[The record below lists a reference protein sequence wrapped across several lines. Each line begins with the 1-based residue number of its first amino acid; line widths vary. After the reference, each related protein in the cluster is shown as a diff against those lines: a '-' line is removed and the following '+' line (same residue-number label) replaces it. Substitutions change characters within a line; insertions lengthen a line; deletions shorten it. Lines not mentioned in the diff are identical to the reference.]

1 MTIAF
6 QTAPEKYRHWQLV
19 VEEGCAKLILN
30 VSENEGLK
38 TGYQL
43 KLNSYDLSVDIEL
56 ADAISRLRFE
66 HPEVSVLTFLSGND
80 KVFCA
85 GANIFMLGQ
94 SSHEFKVNF
103 CKFTNETR
111 LYLEDASKF
120 SGIKSL
126 CAASGTTAGGGY
138 ELALACDEIFLV
150 DDGNSTVSLP
160 EVPLLGVLP
169 GTGGLTR
176 LVDKRKVRKDLA
188 DVFSTTAEGI
198 KGEKAVAWNLVD
210 KLIPKSTFNKIISE
224 RANELAKTN
233 PKLFM
238 PGIKL
243 NPLTCTQSANEFSY
257 DYVNI
262 TIKPNERLAKITIS
276 GPRTTEPK
284 TTKELLE
291 KGDEIWMLK
300 AFRELDDAILQL
312 RFNYPEIGLIV
323 FKAKGDQQLILQAEE
338 TLLVLNTGNNPF
350 WLAREILLF
359 AKRVLKRIDVT
370 SRSLVSLIEPD
381 SAFAGILAELI
392 FASDRSYLLEDK
404 NTFITLSKANQSLL
418 TMGNGLSRLEA
429 RYYGSPQLLE
439 AIIQEHSGKTLNAAT
454 CKKLGLVTFVLDE
467 IDYEDE
473 VRLFMEERASLSPDA
488 LSGMEANLRFVGP
501 ETIETK
507 IFSRLSAW
515 QNWIFIRDN
524 ATGPTGALSTYGK
537 PTRAQFDYARC

>member
-1 MTIAF
+1 MAIEF
-6 QTAPEKYRHWQLV
+6 QTNPERYRHWQLV
-19 VEEGCAKLILN
+19 VEGNSAQLILN
-30 VSENEGLK
+30 VSENEGLTK
-38 TGYQL
+38 DYQL

-66 HPEVSVLTFLSGND
+66 HPQVSVLTFLSGNE

-111 LYLEDASKF
+111 LYLEDASQF

-138 ELALACDEIFLV
+138 ELALACDEIYLV

-176 LVDKRKVRKDLA
+176 VVDKRKVRKDLA

-198 KGEKAVAWNLVD
+198 KGEKAASWNLVD
-210 KLIPKSTFNKIISE
+210 KLIPKSSFIKCINE
-224 RANELAKTN
+224 RVTELAKANLKPAIT
-233 PKLFM
+233 
-238 PGIKL
+238 GIKL
-243 NPLTCTQSANEFSY
+243 SPLICAQSKNEFNY
-257 DYVNI
+257 DYV
-262 TIKPNERLAKITIS
+262 TLSIKPNERLAEITIS
-276 GPRTTEPK
+276 GPRIAEPTTV
-284 TTKELLE
+284 KELLE
-291 KGDEIWMLK
+291 KSDEIWLLK
-300 AFRELDDAILQL
+300 AFRELDDVILKL
-312 RFNYPEIGLIV
+312 RFNYPEIGLLV
-323 FKAKGDQQLILQAEE
+323 FKTKGDQHLILQAEKS
-338 TLLVLNTGNNPF
+338 LLTLNTIENPF

-392 FASDRSYLLEDK
+392 FASDRSYLLEGK
-404 NTFITLSKANQSLL
+404 NTFITLSKANQGLL
-418 TMGNGLSRLEA
+418 PMGNGLSRLEA
-429 RYYGSPQLLE
+429 RFFGSNKLLE
-439 AIIQEHSGKTLNAAT
+439 SINKEHIGKKINPTLCN
-454 CKKLGLVTFVLDE
+454 KLGLVTFVLDE
-467 IDYEDE
+467 IDYDDE

-501 ETIETK
+501 ETLETK

-515 QNWIFIRDN
+515 QNWIFIRSN

-537 PTRAQFDYARC
+537 PIRAQFDFARC